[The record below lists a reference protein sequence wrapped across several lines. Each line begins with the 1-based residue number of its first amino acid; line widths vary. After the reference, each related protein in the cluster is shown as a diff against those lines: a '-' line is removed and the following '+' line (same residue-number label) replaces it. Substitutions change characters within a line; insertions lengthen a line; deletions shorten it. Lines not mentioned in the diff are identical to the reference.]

1 MLKRAFRA
9 EGQKAKRRH
18 DLLLCLLIPLIVF
31 VWLGG
36 LKPGSAEE
44 LANGY
49 SALFYSLPV
58 LHSIIY
64 PVMMAVLASR
74 LWDMEVKG
82 STTKLLYTLESR
94 QSLFAGKVSFGLL
107 EVLLMTGLEMLFVRL
122 LGRVQGYTEAFPA
135 GQFGYLALRTLAVN
149 VMLFLSELLL
159 MLRFENPLPAIC
171 IGIVGALVGL
181 FSAFMP
187 AVVSYFVPWGYYVP
201 LSSYEV
207 SVWEKETHTVFYGT
221 RAQNWPLLG
230 VAVLLAAVCFAAAWR
245 VMKQKEV

>member
-135 GQFGYLALRTLAVN
+135 GQFGYLALCTLAVN

-171 IGIVGALVGL
+171 IGRCV
-181 FSAFMP
+181 
-187 AVVSYFVPWGYYVP
+187 
-201 LSSYEV
+201 
-207 SVWEKETHTVFYGT
+207 
-221 RAQNWPLLG
+221 
-230 VAVLLAAVCFAAAWR
+230 
-245 VMKQKEV
+245 